1 MDMKVK
7 GTLPLGLK
15 ICSSKSQNKTQDI
28 KSTEK
33 TCRTFDCC
41 FKRILKAGIYG
52 NAGGSAAV
60 VSNMH
65 EGLGFTWFLG
75 YLFLVRHLIL
85 RYGKRKTALFR
96 YQNKEKLSSTDDHR
110 ELKNP

>member
-7 GTLPLGLK
+7 GTLPLGCK
-15 ICSSKSQNKTQDI
+15 ISSSKSQNKTQDI

-41 FKRILKAGIYG
+41 FKRILKVGIYG

-60 VSNMH
+60 VSNM
-65 EGLGFTWFLG
+65 
-75 YLFLVRHLIL
+75 R
-85 RYGKRKTALFR
+85 KRAVQASRFIYVADYAGPPLC
-96 YQNKEKLSSTDDHR
+96 
-110 ELKNP
+110 